1 VNQDAASV
9 VQGMLDEATRV
20 RKVDEDVIVFR
31 VLHGYNHVVWPLQRV
46 LLARRD
52 NVRDPKLTAEVNG
65 LDGGET
71 VR

>member
-1 VNQDAASV
+1 
-9 VQGMLDEATRV
+9 MLDEATRV

-31 VLHGYNHVVWPLQRV
+31 VLHGYNHVVRPLQRV

-52 NVRDPKLTAEVNG
+52 NVRDRKLSAEVNG